1 MTWKPERHT
10 ALAPMI
16 IVSGVDRVIAFAE
29 AAFGARRLGEPL
41 LRSDGRIWNAA
52 VEVAGSTVLLSD
64 GGEEMRYPAF
74 LHLYVE
80 DVDAAF
86 AAALAAGGTEMM
98 PISEQFYGDRAGG
111 VSDPCGNI
119 WWLATQVR
127 NMSHEELTAA
137 AREAETTQGAQ

>member
-1 MTWKPERHT
+1 MTWKPEHQT

-16 IVSGVDRVIAFAE
+16 IFPGVERVIAFAE
-29 AAFGARRLGEPL
+29 AAFGARLVAEPL
-41 LRSDGRIWNAA
+41 LRSDGRIWSAA
-52 VEVAGSTVLLSD
+52 VEVAGSTVLMSD
-64 GGEEMRYPAF
+64 GGEEMRHPAF

-98 PISEQFYGDRAGG
+98 PVAEQFYGDRAGG

-119 WWLATQVR
+119 WWLATLVR
-127 NMSHEELTAA
+127 KMNHEELTAA
-137 AREAETTQGAQ
+137 ARAAETTR